1 MGGLSAGYPIED
13 EIRFADDRMPPFHV
27 LIVDDQR
34 DARLVLRA
42 GLETLGSQ
50 LKVTDVP
57 SGEEAILVI
66 ASQPIDLLVADIR
79 LPGISGL
86 ELQQR
91 ARQRNPG
98 LKVILVT
105 GVTDARIRD
114 KVARAGAEAFF
125 FKPVEMAGFLE
136 AVQRSLGSVE
146 ESRPVMGV
154 AERLDGLCQD
164 TQAMC
169 AVLINQDGDIV
180 AQAGNLP
187 PDIDEANLVQALLI
201 TLDVTNKFSLAV
213 GAVQPADF
221 MLFSGGAYELAL
233 AHVGQTM
240 GLLLLA
246 APGWTD
252 EKQVHNLKDTLQ
264 LAVKD
269 LLVSLPVR
277 GLPLAVPDRAP
288 LIAPAPPV
296 EPEPEN
302 NAALPDLEQLFH
314 QAAQAEKTQ
323 ADAFWEAAVVEDR
336 AGEAGADTLSY
347 EQAQKLGLAPPEDK

>member
-1 MGGLSAGYPIED
+1 
-13 EIRFADDRMPPFHV
+13 MPPFHV

-42 GLETLGSQ
+42 GLETLGGK

-105 GVTDARIRD
+105 GMTDLHTRD

-136 AVQRSLGSVE
+136 AVQRSLGEAASK
-146 ESRPVMGV
+146 PIIGV
-154 AERLDGLCQD
+154 AERLSGLCQD
-164 TQAMC
+164 TQAIC
-169 AVLINQDGDIV
+169 AVLINNDGDIV

-187 PDIDEANLVQALLI
+187 PDIDEDNLVRALLI

-213 GAVQPADF
+213 GAAQPADF
-221 MLFSGGAYELAL
+221 MVFSGGAYELAL

-252 EKQVHNLKDTLQ
+252 EKQVHFLKHTLQ
-264 LAVKD
+264 FAITD
-269 LLVSLPVR
+269 LLVSLPVM
-277 GLPLAVPDRAP
+277 GLPVNAP
-288 LIAPAPPV
+288 EDELLISQAAQV
-296 EPEPEN
+296 EPEPEYN
-302 NAALPDLEQLFH
+302 EAAPDLEQLFH

-336 AGEAGADTLSY
+336 AGEAGADTITY
-347 EQAQKLGLAPPEDK
+347 EQARQLGLAPQED